1 METQL
6 HRVRAPAGINP
17 EPRHKKNNHHSGRSR
32 ETQEQSTVPQ
42 EEEFCTLILYNS
54 QGRIVKKY

>member
-6 HRVRAPAGINP
+6 HRVRAPAAVNP
-17 EPRHKKNNHHSGRSR
+17 DPIRKKNNHNGKSAQGR
-32 ETQEQSTVPQ
+32 EQSAELQ